1 MQTQV
6 KPEKVVVNVL
16 LNVSGKIEAPEKTRR
31 REKIRRREATTTD
44 SEETALIKSS

>member
-1 MQTQV
+1 MQIQV

-31 REKIRRREATTTD
+31 REIWRQEATTTD